1 VCGRVCVFDAS
12 GGAAR
17 WSPARPLARCLGD
30 DEGLNSRSLAKQA
43 KSSTAH
49 APIHPATCYPSALF
63 AHALL
68 TVALCAPRTNPVC
81 MIMNIL
87 AAAAANSTL
96 TCCKYI
102 SPGSCV
108 GACCE
113 MGKSVR
119 GRRPIQFFAALPRQP
134 RAHRRRAR
142 NKVPTQS
149 TVGN

>member
-1 VCGRVCVFDAS
+1 LRVSVCGRVCVFDAS

-30 DEGLNSRSLAKQA
+30 DERGPQLSLAKQA

-87 AAAAANSTL
+87 ATAAAAPNSTL
-96 TCCKYI
+96 NCCKYI
-102 SPGSCV
+102 SQGSCV

-113 MGKSVR
+113 IGKSVR
-119 GRRPIQFFAALPRQP
+119 AGRRRRPIQFFAALPRQP
-134 RAHRRRAR
+134 RAHRRRA
-142 NKVPTQS
+142 Q
-149 TVGN
+149 